1 MTNQE
6 LSAMIAEEVSKAVAP
21 LYQQLEQIKSTRS
34 EIEEGTEKA
43 FEKGYYKNIYEKSGR
58 IKKRD

>member
-1 MTNQE
+1 MNNQE

-34 EIEEGTEKA
+34 EIEDGTEQP
-43 FEKGYYKNIYEKSGR
+43 FEKGSFRAHYEKTGR
-58 IKKRD
+58 IKKH